1 MTVTI
6 SVYNNEEY
14 NNTNTEVDLV
24 LDLYN
29 NKKINIYD
37 FNKFKKVDLN
47 LLVSFI
53 ELISLKIYMNQKH
66 HSFNKNFKLSYYN
79 DLVSLLVNV
88 VLTNIHGKKIFK
100 QNIRYFL
107 YILTIIEH
115 GHNFLKQI
123 KNILVFENEDLKKEI
138 LNLSSSKG
146 GFTAFLF
153 WIKFLKID
161 ILHDNNDYIIIN
173 SINNSDDR
181 LYKWTLEKIKE
192 NKSMLL
198 HKNNIIKQ
206 MITNLLSSLIPT
218 KHKLK
223 KLKILS
229 ENCNLKPYLNVM
241 LNNITWSNFSLVKK
255 LFKYYYH
262 KPITIDEISDILS
275 NYYLVLPSTEDYKS
289 IYNKLITEQ
298 EKFYFQ
304 LIMMLRIIDDFGP
317 ENDINKLYFNKN
329 DLIKNSTTIFNIIT
343 KTINQSYNDD
353 FTKIDTLDK
362 LFNLE
367 TQGKKL
373 LGTAIKILCKY
384 DFFKHVFHKL
394 YFENGLYNY
403 LDNNLIFLI
412 SLSKFAPINNINGIK
427 INKIL
432 HFLRV
437 IVKKNT
443 KSKIQS
449 FQLKFF
455 PVINELLNFKPS
467 SKPILSKGSYNWQL
481 SNQQF
486 TNLPP
491 RHLLPHEFNIYNN
504 FLIREKV
511 NGILINNLSTNI
523 YPVYNDLINYCVKAE
538 YIENINLYFVFD
550 IDKPNTTIIERY
562 NDIRSS
568 HSYTN
573 KTKLE
578 TVSSIDE
585 LFKLIKNERIIF
597 NKFLEETKEHQI
609 RWYPKVAFLV
619 NNCREEF
626 KKDIIQNIIVNCN
639 TQFLKFI
646 NDDAEYKCDGL
657 IISPINSNT
666 TRDIKIKP
674 KNMMTI
680 DLLYDG
686 SNWVDKEKNK
696 YTSIITVLLKPKQR
710 KIYRCYPI
718 GNDKYQAK
726 EIRFDKRYPNNFDI
740 INVIQTIYKY
750 DWSKLDYS
758 KYEQSKSYYIKEL
771 KKQSEIFTEQ
781 IEKISP
787 ELNKTWLDLGSAK
800 CLLFDVIKKYSP
812 KKYVGLDNNINDL
825 LHNINQI
832 DDNEC
837 INLSICDLKE
847 NWFENSKWYNIRNMK
862 FDYIIINLNIMNLF
876 ETRQFKKCLT
886 LVSKHDTKIIFNR

>member
-1 MTVTI
+1 MTVSI
-6 SVYNNEEY
+6 SLYNNEEY
-14 NNTNTEVDLV
+14 TNTNAEADIL
-24 LDLYN
+24 LNLYN
-29 NKKINIYD
+29 NNKISTFD
-37 FNKFKKVDLN
+37 FKKFKNADLN
-47 LLVSFI
+47 ILVSFI
-53 ELISLKIYMNQKH
+53 EIVSIKIFMNQKH
-66 HSFNKNFKLSYYN
+66 KSFNKNFKLSYYSN
-79 DLVSLLVNV
+79 LVSLLVNV
-88 VLTNIHGKKIFK
+88 VLTNIHKDQIFK
-100 QNIRYFL
+100 QNIIYFL

-115 GHNFLKQI
+115 GHKFLKQI

-138 LNLSSSKG
+138 LNISSTKG
-146 GFTAFLF
+146 GFPAFLF
-153 WIKFLKID
+153 WINFLKID
-161 ILHDNNDYIIIN
+161 ILKDNNNYIIIN

-192 NKSMLL
+192 NKSMLF

-241 LNNITWSNFSLVKK
+241 LNNVTWSDFSIVKK

-262 KPITIDEISDILS
+262 KPITFDEISDIIT
-275 NYYLVLPSTEDYKS
+275 NYYLDLPSTEDYKT

-343 KTINQSYNDD
+343 KTINESYNDD

-362 LFNLE
+362 LFNHE

-373 LGTAIKILCKY
+373 LGTAIKILYKY

-403 LDNNLIFLI
+403 LDNNIIFLI
-412 SLSKFAPINNINGIK
+412 SLSKFVPINNINGIK

-432 HFLRV
+432 HFLRL

-443 KSKIQS
+443 KSKIQN

-491 RHLLPHEFNIYNN
+491 RHLLPYEFNIYNN

-511 NGILINNLSTNI
+511 DGILINNLSTNI
-523 YPVYNDLINYCVKAE
+523 YPECNDLINYCIKAE
-538 YIENINLYFVFD
+538 YIENIDLYFIFD

-562 NDIRSS
+562 NEIRFN
-568 HSYTN
+568 HPYTN

-578 TVSSIDE
+578 IVSSTEE
-585 LFKLIKNERIIF
+585 LIKFIKNERIIF
-597 NKFLEETKEHQI
+597 NKFLEETKKHQI

-619 NNCREEF
+619 NNCLEEF

-639 TQFLKFI
+639 TKLSKFI
-646 NDDAEYKCDGL
+646 NEEAEYKCDGL
-657 IISPINSNT
+657 IISPINSNN

-686 SNWVDKEKNK
+686 LNWLDKEKNK
-696 YTSIITVLLKPKQR
+696 YGSIIMILTKPKQG

-718 GNDKYQAK
+718 DNDKYQAK
-726 EIRFDKRYPNNFDI
+726 EIRFDKRYPNNFDV

-750 DWSKLDYS
+750 DWSNLNYS
-758 KYEQSKSYYIKEL
+758 KYDWSKLYSIKKL

-787 ELNKTWLDLGSAK
+787 ELNKNWLDLGCGK
-800 CLLFDVIKKYSP
+800 CILTDIIKKYSP
-812 KKYVGLDNNINDL
+812 KKYVGLDSNIDDL
-825 LHNINQI
+825 LYSINQNNN
-832 DDNEC
+832 DW

-847 NWFENSKWYNIRNMK
+847 NWFENSKWYNIKNIK
-862 FDYIIINLNIMNLF
+862 FDYIIINWSIMNLF

-886 LVSKHDTKIIFNR
+886 EVSKYDTKIIFNR